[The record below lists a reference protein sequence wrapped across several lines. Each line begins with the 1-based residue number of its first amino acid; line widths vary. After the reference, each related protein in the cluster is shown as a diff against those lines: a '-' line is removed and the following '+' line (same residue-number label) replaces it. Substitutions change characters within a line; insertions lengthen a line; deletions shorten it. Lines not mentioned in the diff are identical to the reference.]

1 MEFLIAIVG
10 VPLDV
15 IALANEEWGLGKYI
29 CISSGVLVT
38 TSGMMHNVMSNICH
52 EIY

>member
-1 MEFLIAIVG
+1 MEFLIAMVG

-38 TSGMMHNVMSNICH
+38 TSGMRHIGMSNMCH
-52 EIY
+52 EIH